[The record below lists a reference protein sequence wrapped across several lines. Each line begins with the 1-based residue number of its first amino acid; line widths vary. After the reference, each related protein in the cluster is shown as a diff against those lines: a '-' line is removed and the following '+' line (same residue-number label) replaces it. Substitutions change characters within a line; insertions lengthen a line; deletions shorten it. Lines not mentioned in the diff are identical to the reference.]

1 MSKKLQITLDEAAT
15 KKYMEWATRRAEA
28 EGEADME
35 PCGRGIRIEI
45 GPGWM
50 GSTAYDGGG
59 EIEFGE
65 ADVELI

>member
-1 MSKKLQITLDEAAT
+1 MSKRLQITFDEEAT
-15 KKYMEWATRRAEA
+15 KKYLEWASKRSQA

-35 PCGRGIRIEI
+35 PCGRTIVIEI

-59 EIEFGE
+59 QFEFGDAE
-65 ADVELI
+65 VELI